1 MMKFP
6 WQQRKTKASYI
17 IILCVQLHI
26 QLYNNINFHYAFFIA
41 FIFNDCGKS
50 SDLQSL
56 PEEFREKYIMSKLL
70 GRSVQNYI
78 PLLIIRASDV
88 NAEVPVEK

>member
-1 MMKFP
+1 MYNC
-6 WQQRKTKASYI
+6 TSSCVI
-17 IILCVQLHI
+17 ISILLCL
-26 QLYNNINFHYAFFIA
+26 FIA

-78 PLLIIRASDV
+78 LLLIIRASDV
-88 NAEVPVEK
+88 NAGVPVEK